1 MSQLALYGGKPVR
14 ERPFP
19 QWPVA
24 TEREV
29 DLLKEVLAGQQWGGY
44 SEAVKQF
51 EQVFAQVHDCEF
63 GVAAANGSVA
73 IEMAL
78 KAAGI
83 GEGDEVI
90 VPAHSFIATASA
102 VNRVGATPVFVDIGR
117 DTYNLNPELLQ
128 PAVSERTAAVIAV
141 HFSGIMLDMD
151 RFSETAAGLK
161 LTVIEDAAHAHGAE
175 WHGRRAGSFGI
186 CGTFSFQNSKSMTAG
201 EGGMLITNDKDVAAA
216 AAAFAN
222 CGRRA
227 GHGWFEHFDLAP
239 NYRLSG
245 FQAAVL
251 MAQLERLP
259 AQIRTRQANRDA
271 LIGQV
276 SAPGISFQTGPGG
289 VSVRTN
295 YLLLGRIDK
304 KSFGMTRDDFVRA
317 MEAEGIPCRAYYPHP
332 LYKNPMYQ
340 SAACRVMPCPVAEQ
354 ACLDSFWIPQNALMG
369 DEEDTRDIARAIA
382 KIWEAVQPVPGK
394 VN

>member
-19 QWPVA
+19 RWPVS
-24 TEREV
+24 TERELE
-29 DLLKEVLAGQQWGGY
+29 LLKEVLAGQQWGGY
-44 SEAVKQF
+44 SDAVKQF

-90 VPAHSFIATASA
+90 VPAHSFVATASA
-102 VNRVGATPVFVDIGR
+102 VNRVGATPVFVDIDR
-117 DTYNLNPELLQ
+117 NSYNLDVQLIQ
-128 PAVSERTAAVIAV
+128 PAVSERTAAVIPV

-151 RFSETAAGLK
+151 RFSETAAGLN
-161 LTVIEDAAHAHGAE
+161 LAVIEDAAHAHGAE
-175 WHGRRAGSFGI
+175 WHGRRAGSFGL

-201 EGGMLITNDKDVAAA
+201 EGGILVTNDKEVADAAA
-216 AAAFAN
+216 SFAN
-222 CGRRA
+222 CGRRS
-227 GHGWFEHFDLAP
+227 GYGWFDHFELAP

-259 AQIRTRQANRDA
+259 GQIRTRQANREA
-271 LIGQV
+271 LVEQITT
-276 SAPGISFQTGPGG
+276 PGIVFQTAPEG
-289 VSVRTN
+289 VNVKTH
-295 YLLLGRIDK
+295 YLLLGRIEEK
-304 KSFGMTRDDFVRA
+304 AFGMKRDDFVRA
-317 MEAEGIPCRAYYPHP
+317 LEAEGIPCRPYYPHP

-340 SAACRVMPCPVAEQ
+340 SAPCRVMPCPVAEQ

-369 DEEDTRDIARAIA
+369 DEEDTRDIVRAIG
-382 KIWEAVQPVPGK
+382 KIWEAVQPVPGR

>member
-1 MSQLALYGGKPVR
+1 MSPLALYGGKPVR

-19 QWPVA
+19 RWPVS

-29 DLLKEVLAGQQWGGY
+29 ELLKEVLAGQQWGGY
-44 SEAVKQF
+44 SDAVKQF

-117 DTYNLNPELLQ
+117 DTYNLNPELMQ
-128 PAVSERTAAVIAV
+128 AAVSERTAAVIPV

-151 RFSETAAGLK
+151 RFSETAAGLS
-161 LTVIEDAAHAHGAE
+161 LAVIEDAAHAHGAE

-201 EGGMLITNDKDVAAA
+201 EGGILVTNDKEVADAAA
-216 AAAFAN
+216 SFAN
-222 CGRRA
+222 CGRRG
-227 GHGWFEHFDLAP
+227 GHGWFDHFELAP

-259 AQIRTRQANRDA
+259 GQIRTRQANRDA
-271 LIGQV
+271 LVDSI
-276 SAPGISFQTGPGG
+276 STPGIVFQSSPEG
-289 VSVRTN
+289 VNVKTH
-295 YLLLGRIDK
+295 YLLLGRIEEK
-304 KSFGMTRDDFVRA
+304 AFGMKRDDFVRA
-317 MEAEGIPCRAYYPHP
+317 MEAEGIPCRPYYPHP

-340 SAACRVMPCPVAEQ
+340 SAPCRAMPCPIAEQ

-369 DEEDTRDIARAIA
+369 DEEDTRDIARAVA
-382 KIWEAVQPVPGK
+382 KIWEAAQPVPGR

>member
-1 MSQLALYGGKPVR
+1 MSQLALYGGSPVR

-19 QWPVA
+19 RWPVS

-29 DLLKEVLAGQQWGGY
+29 ELLKDVLAEQQWGGY
-44 SEAVKQF
+44 SDAVKQF
-51 EQVFAQVHDCEF
+51 EEVFAQVHDCEY

-78 KAAGI
+78 HAAGI

-102 VNRVGATPVFVDIGR
+102 VNRVGATPVFVDIDR
-117 DTYNLNPELLQ
+117 DTYNLDIDLIQ
-128 PAVSERTAAVIAV
+128 PAVSERTSAVIAV

-151 RFSETAAGLK
+151 RLAETAAGLN

-175 WHGRRAGSFGI
+175 WQGRRAGSFGL

-201 EGGMLITNDKDVAAA
+201 EGGILVTNDKDVAAA
-216 AAAFAN
+216 AASFAN

-227 GHGWFEHFDLAP
+227 GHGWFDHFELAP

-259 AQIRTRQANRDA
+259 LQMRTREANRDA
-271 LIGQV
+271 LLELV
-276 SAPGISFQTGPGG
+276 SAPGITFQDAGEGANTQ
-289 VSVRTN
+289 TH
-295 YLLLGRIDK
+295 YLLLGRIDEK
-304 KSFGMTRDDFVRA
+304 AFGMTRDDFVRA

-340 SAACRVMPCPVAEQ
+340 SARSRIMPCPVAEQ
-354 ACLDSFWIPQNALMG
+354 ACLDSFWMPQNVLLG
-369 DEEDTRDIARAIA
+369 DEEDTGDIVRAID
-382 KIWEAVQPVPGK
+382 KISDAVKPVPGL